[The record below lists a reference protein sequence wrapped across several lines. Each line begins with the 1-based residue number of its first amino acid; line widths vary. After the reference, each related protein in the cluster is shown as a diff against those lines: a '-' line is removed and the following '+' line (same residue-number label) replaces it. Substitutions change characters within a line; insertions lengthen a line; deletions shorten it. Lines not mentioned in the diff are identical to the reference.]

1 MFIDD
6 LPALQDW
13 LVTTLELLCD
23 SEPIGLA
30 NDIIRLVTEDK
41 TLNIIRE
48 NCVRRLENIFNEST
62 VNFVDQL
69 FDNIQNGQYISET
82 EKENIPP
89 KPMKNTTKIFEQQE
103 NNHETQLISKSTT
116 SPFTTINRSIKRRYS
131 SISENNSSSTKRT
144 QYSYS
149 HLSTDSVSLSST
161 HIISKIEILRVY
173 DIKSTYIKNILDCL
187 MDLPELYSLTINV
200 IDNIDDVNIFYIKI
214 FGLSKLTFCQVEYKT
229 IPTKTNRNY
238 LVIDETIFSPLQ
250 QLIINADFPTNSLD
264 ILFSYLPQIRRLSI
278 DRLTPSTTKQIKP
291 IIMPYLKHV
300 TLKLNNIKFNE
311 FEQIMKNF
319 FENIQIL
326 SINTNNDQDYIQ
338 ATKWEQLIINH
349 IPDLNIFSLYYDGI
363 DNTTSIHNHFQLN
376 ELIENFNSSFWIER
390 KWFFNYQYVDE
401 ESSDGG
407 IVYTIDPYRK
417 HYHTYQPA
425 NQLELDMNLNAVK
438 HVHIWKKQMSINH
451 LNNFRNANTLTL
463 GHDINYISFEI
474 LNHVV
479 CFKKL
484 NHLYIKSIYFCFEN
498 ILELLHY
505 APNISS
511 INIQAIF
518 VCNRT
523 YNTIQNTEYYNDL
536 LNNNHVKSFTT
547 RDNCDFYTINMILSL
562 FNKINYLK
570 LNINVQQIQQI
581 ADRLIDCINSKK
593 KEKLLICICNISS
606 NDINKFKSIFQIIPD
621 CFLDI
626 ISSCVYLYL

>member
-581 ADRLIDCINSKK
+581 ADHLIDCINSKK
-593 KEKLLICICNISS
+593 KKN
-606 NDINKFKSIFQIIPD
+606 
-621 CFLDI
+621 
-626 ISSCVYLYL
+626 Y

>member
-593 KEKLLICICNISS
+593 KEKLLI
-606 NDINKFKSIFQIIPD
+606 
-621 CFLDI
+621 
-626 ISSCVYLYL
+626 